1 MDNRHEEVL
10 LRMKTMDRLLDDT
23 VDELLYGVDVLDAT
37 CYTLR
42 MYTEWMMGT
51 VGPTSK
57 TYPEFAKLKDGFLTF
72 EVLLTLDDGNVDKY
86 VIGNLLSQVQKFRSI
101 VGELIV
107 ELEEVM

>member
-10 LRMKTMDRLLDDT
+10 LRMKTMDLLLDDT
-23 VDELLYGVDVLDAT
+23 VDELLYEEEVLDSQ

-42 MYTEWMMGT
+42 MYAEWMMGT

-57 TYPEFAKLKDGFLTF
+57 IYPEFARLKDGFLTF
-72 EVLLTLDDGNVDKY
+72 EVLLTLDDRNVGEY
-86 VIGNLLSQVQKFRSI
+86 VSRNLYSQVREFRRV
-101 VGELIV
+101 VGKMIV

>member
-10 LRMKTMDRLLDDT
+10 LRMKTMDRLLDDKI
-23 VDELLYGVDVLDAT
+23 DELLYEEEVLDSQ

-42 MYTEWMMGT
+42 MYAEWMMGT
-51 VGPTSK
+51 VGPTST
-57 TYPEFAKLKDGFLTF
+57 TYPEFAKLKDGFLTL
-72 EVLLTLDDGNVDKY
+72 EVLLTLDDRDVDEY
-86 VIGNLLSQVQKFRSI
+86 VIKNLYSQVQEFRRI